1 MTESEYNPSI
11 PDALPPGFRFDE
23 LEIQDVIQT
32 SHTDILYDALDREL
46 ERSVIIREYMP
57 RALTLRGEDMRLVL
71 RSKQDSAAFA
81 AGLNAF
87 IQQARQLARFTHP
100 NLMLVLRF
108 WQHNDTA
115 YILTPRYDGV
125 TLAELH
131 QQQPEAINEAWILQR
146 LPMLCS
152 ALATLH
158 HAGELHRNISLKS
171 IQIEESGQPLLL
183 DVAVPHTPSGD
194 LSETSK
200 LLLHP
205 GFTPLEQYAD
215 ASESLLGPW
224 TDIYALGAVLY
235 TLITGSPPPASVARS
250 IQESCTS
257 LTDNPPPGYSP
268 ALLQAVD
275 RALALKPE
283 DRPQSIAEFAAL
295 AEIAVGDTGQLP
307 AVKKTGTML
316 VPVEE
321 TPAVTPSLW
330 QRVKT
335 PSQIAAGVLVGVIAG
350 ALIFGT
356 SHSETETAAAA
367 SPAQSPPTPEANV
380 TSAPAKGPIAR
391 IYIRM
396 SDADRLQVNG
406 KPQEI
411 APAASGFAYLQLPA
425 GKYEFTLQ
433 NGSHRRSES
442 LTVVTPGTWLINPQG

>member
-32 SHTDILYDALDREL
+32 SHTDILYHALDHDL
-46 ERSVIIREYMP
+46 ERPVIIREYMP

-87 IQQARQLARFTHP
+87 VQQARQLARFTHP

-131 QQQPEAINEAWILQR
+131 QQQPEVINEAWLLQR

-183 DVAVPHTPSGD
+183 DVAVSHAPAGD
-194 LSETSK
+194 PSETSK

-215 ASESLLGPW
+215 ASEDLLGPW

-250 IQESCTS
+250 IQDSCTP
-257 LTDNPPPGYSP
+257 LAEDPPSGYSP

-295 AEIAVGDTGQLP
+295 AGITVGDTGPLP
-307 AVKKTGTML
+307 TVKKTGTML
-316 VPVEE
+316 VPVEAS
-321 TPAVTPSLW
+321 PAAASWWL
-330 QRVKT
+330 RVKT
-335 PSQIAAGVLVGVIAG
+335 PAQIAAGVLVGVVAG
-350 ALIFGT
+350 ALIFGAP
-356 SHSETETAAAA
+356 HSDTETAAAA
-367 SPAQSPPTPEANV
+367 TPDQPATAVAS
-380 TSAPAKGPIAR
+380 TSASGPIAR

-433 NGSHRRSES
+433 NGSHNRSES
-442 LTVVTPGTWLINPQG
+442 LTVATPGTWLINPQG

>member
-1 MTESEYNPSI
+1 MTDSENNPST

-32 SHTDILYDALDREL
+32 SHTHILYHALDREL
-46 ERSVIIREYMP
+46 ARPVIVREYMP
-57 RALTLRGEDMRLVL
+57 RALSLRGEEMRLVL

-87 IQQARQLARFTHP
+87 VQQARQLARFTHP

-108 WQHNDTA
+108 WQQNDTA
-115 YILTPRYDGV
+115 YILTPRYDGI

-131 QQQPEAINEAWILQR
+131 QQQPDVINEAWILQR

-183 DVAVPHTPSGD
+183 DVAAAPATTGE
-194 LSETSK
+194 LSDTSK
-200 LLLHP
+200 RLLNP

-215 ASESLLGPW
+215 ASENLLGPW

-250 IQESCTS
+250 IQESCAP
-257 LTDNPPPGYSP
+257 LAENPPPGYSP

-295 AEIAVGDTGQLP
+295 AGITIGDTGQLP

-321 TPAVTPSLW
+321 TPASAASLW

-335 PSQIAAGVLVGVIAG
+335 PVQIAAGVLVGIIAG
-350 ALIFGT
+350 ALIFGST
-356 SHSETETAAAA
+356 PGDTETAAAA
-367 SPAQSPPTPEANV
+367 SSAQSVAAPEAKV
-380 TSAPAKGPIAR
+380 ASAPASGPIAR

-411 APAASGFAYLQLPA
+411 APAPSGFAYLQLPA

-433 NGSHRRSES
+433 NGSQRRSET

>member
-183 DVAVPHTPSGD
+183 DVAIPPAPAGD

-250 IQESCTS
+250 IQESCTP
-257 LTDNPPPGYSP
+257 LTENPPPGYSP

-350 ALIFGT
+350 ALIFGA

-367 SPAQSPPTPEANV
+367 SPAQSTPAPAANV

-425 GKYEFTLQ
+425 GKYEFILQ

>member
-1 MTESEYNPSI
+1 MTDSDYTPST

-32 SHTDILYDALDREL
+32 SHTDILYHALDREL
-46 ERSVIIREYMP
+46 ERPVFIREYMP
-57 RALTLRGEDMRLVL
+57 RALALRGEDMRLVL

-87 IQQARQLARFTHP
+87 VQQARQLARFTHP

-115 YILTPRYDGV
+115 YILTPRYDGI

-131 QQQPEAINEAWILQR
+131 QQQPDVIDEAWILQR

-158 HAGELHRNISLKS
+158 HANALHRNISLKS

-183 DVAVPHTPSGD
+183 DVAVAHAATGEH
-194 LSETSK
+194 SETSK

-215 ASESLLGPW
+215 ASEDLLGPW

-250 IQESCTS
+250 IQDSCTP
-257 LTDNPPPGYSP
+257 LVENPPPGYSP

-283 DRPQSIAEFAAL
+283 DRPQSITAFAAL
-295 AEIAVGDTGQLP
+295 AGITVGDTGQLP

-321 TPAVTPSLW
+321 PSAVAPTLW
-330 QRVKT
+330 QRFKT
-335 PSQIAAGVLVGVIAG
+335 PAQIAAGVVVGIIAG
-350 ALIFGT
+350 ALIFGS
-356 SHSETETAAAA
+356 SHSDTETAAAA
-367 SPAQSPPTPEANV
+367 SSAQPAPAPEAKV
-380 TSAPAKGPIAR
+380 ASAPASGPIAR

-406 KPQEI
+406 KTQEV

-433 NGSHRRSES
+433 DGSQRRSET
-442 LTVVTPGTWLINPQG
+442 LTVATPGTWLINPQG

>member
-32 SHTDILYDALDREL
+32 SNTDILYHALDREL
-46 ERSVIIREYMP
+46 ERPVIIREFMP

-81 AGLNAF
+81 ASLNAF
-87 IQQARQLARFTHP
+87 VEQARQLARFTHP

-131 QQQPEAINEAWILQR
+131 QQQPNAINEAWILQR

-183 DVAVPHTPSGD
+183 DVGVSYAAAGGPG
-194 LSETSK
+194 ETSK

-215 ASESLLGPW
+215 ASEDLLGPW
-224 TDIYALGAVLY
+224 SDIYALGAVLY

-250 IQESCTS
+250 IQDGCTP
-257 LTDNPPPGYSP
+257 LAEDPPSGYSP

-295 AEIAVGDTGQLP
+295 VGITVGDTGQLP

-321 TPAVTPSLW
+321 TPAAAPSLW

-335 PSQIAAGVLVGVIAG
+335 PAQIAAGVLVGVIAG
-350 ALIFGT
+350 ALIFGAP
-356 SHSETETAAAA
+356 HSDTETAATSTSDQPAA
-367 SPAQSPPTPEANV
+367 TVASSPAS
-380 TSAPAKGPIAR
+380 GPIAR
-391 IYIRM
+391 VYIRM
-396 SDADRLQVNG
+396 SDTDRLQVNG

-433 NGSHRRSES
+433 NGSHIRRES
-442 LTVVTPGTWLINPQG
+442 LTVATPGTWLLNPQG

>member
-11 PDALPPGFRFDE
+11 PDALPSGFRFDE

-32 SHTDILYDALDREL
+32 SHTDILYHALDHDL
-46 ERSVIIREYMP
+46 ERPVIIREYMP

-87 IQQARQLARFTHP
+87 VQQARQLARFTHP

-131 QQQPEAINEAWILQR
+131 QQQPDAINEAWILQR

-152 ALATLH
+152 ALAALH
-158 HAGELHRNISLKS
+158 HAGELHRNISLRS
-171 IQIEESGQPLLL
+171 IQIEKSGQPLLL
-183 DVAVPHTPSGD
+183 DVGLSHAPAGD
-194 LSETSK
+194 PGETSK

-215 ASESLLGPW
+215 ASEDLLGPW

-250 IQESCTS
+250 IQDGCTP
-257 LTDNPPPGYSP
+257 LAEDPPQGYSP

-295 AEIAVGDTGQLP
+295 AGITVGDTGQLP
-307 AVKKTGTML
+307 TVKKTGTML
-316 VPVEE
+316 VPVEAS
-321 TPAVTPSLW
+321 PAAASLW

-335 PSQIAAGVLVGVIAG
+335 PAQIAAGVLVGVIAG
-350 ALIFGT
+350 ALIFGAP
-356 SHSETETAAAA
+356 HSDTETVAAATPDQPAVAVA
-367 SPAQSPPTPEANV
+367 STPAS
-380 TSAPAKGPIAR
+380 GPVAR

-396 SDADRLQVNG
+396 SDADRLLING

-411 APAASGFAYLQLPA
+411 APAASGFAGLQLPA
-425 GKYEFTLQ
+425 GKYQFTLQ
-433 NGSHRRSES
+433 SGSHIRSES
-442 LTVVTPGTWLINPQG
+442 LTVATPGTWLINPQG

>member
-11 PDALPPGFRFDE
+11 PDALPPGYRFDE

-32 SHTDILYDALDREL
+32 SHTEILYQALDREL
-46 ERSVIIREYMP
+46 ERPVIIKEYMP
-57 RALTLRGEDMRLVL
+57 RALSLRGEDMHLVL

-87 IQQARQLARFTHP
+87 LQQARQLARFTHP

-131 QQQPEAINEAWILQR
+131 QQQPEVINEAWILQR

-158 HAGELHRNISLKS
+158 HAGELHCNISLKS

-183 DVAVPHTPSGD
+183 DVAVTHATPGD

-205 GFTPLEQYAD
+205 GFTSLEQYAD
-215 ASESLLGPW
+215 ASENLLGPW

-250 IQESCTS
+250 IQDGCTP
-257 LTDNPPPGYSP
+257 LAEDPPPGYSP
-268 ALLQAVD
+268 ALLLAVD

-295 AEIAVGDTGQLP
+295 AGITVGDTGQLP

-316 VPVEE
+316 VPVAE
-321 TPAVTPSLW
+321 TPAVAPSLW

-335 PSQIAAGVLVGVIAG
+335 PAQIAAGVLVGIIAG
-350 ALIFGT
+350 ALIFGAP
-356 SHSETETAAAA
+356 HSDTETATAAATSAQPAPDPEAAVA
-367 SPAQSPPTPEANV
+367 SPA
-380 TSAPAKGPIAR
+380 GPVAR
-391 IYIRM
+391 VYIRM
-396 SDADRLQVNG
+396 SDTDRLLVNG

-433 NGSHRRSES
+433 NGSQRRSET
-442 LTVVTPGTWLINPQG
+442 LTVVSPGTWLINPQG

>member
-1 MTESEYNPSI
+1 MTDSDYTPST

-32 SHTDILYDALDREL
+32 SHTDILYHALDREL
-46 ERSVIIREYMP
+46 ERPVFIREYMP
-57 RALTLRGEDMRLVL
+57 RALALRGEDMRLVL

-87 IQQARQLARFTHP
+87 VQQARQLARFTHP

-115 YILTPRYDGV
+115 YILTPRYDGI

-131 QQQPEAINEAWILQR
+131 QQQPDVIDEAWILQR

-158 HAGELHRNISLKS
+158 HANALHRNISLKS

-183 DVAVPHTPSGD
+183 DVAVAHAATGEH
-194 LSETSK
+194 SETSK

-215 ASESLLGPW
+215 ASEDLLGPW

-250 IQESCTS
+250 IQDSCTP
-257 LTDNPPPGYSP
+257 LVENPPPGYSP

-283 DRPQSIAEFAAL
+283 DRPQSITAFAAL
-295 AEIAVGDTGQLP
+295 AGITVGDTGQLP

-321 TPAVTPSLW
+321 PSAVAPTLW
-330 QRVKT
+330 QRFKT
-335 PSQIAAGVLVGVIAG
+335 PAQIAAGVVVGIIAG
-350 ALIFGT
+350 ALIFGS
-356 SHSETETAAAA
+356 SHSDTETAAAA
-367 SPAQSPPTPEANV
+367 SSAQPAPAPEAKV
-380 TSAPAKGPIAR
+380 ASAPASGPIAR

-406 KPQEI
+406 KTQEV

-433 NGSHRRSES
+433 NGSQRRSET
-442 LTVVTPGTWLINPQG
+442 LTVATPGTWLINPQG

>member
-1 MTESEYNPSI
+1 MTDSDYTPST

-32 SHTDILYDALDREL
+32 SHTDILYHALDREL
-46 ERSVIIREYMP
+46 ERPVFIREYMP
-57 RALTLRGEDMRLVL
+57 RALALRGEDMRLVL
-71 RSKQDSAAFA
+71 RSKQDSAVFA

-87 IQQARQLARFTHP
+87 VQQARQLARFTHP

-115 YILTPRYDGV
+115 YILTPRYDGI

-131 QQQPEAINEAWILQR
+131 QQQPDVIDEAWTLQR

-158 HAGELHRNISLKS
+158 HANALHRNISLKS

-183 DVAVPHTPSGD
+183 DVAVAHAATGEH
-194 LSETSK
+194 SETSK

-215 ASESLLGPW
+215 ASEDLLGPW

-250 IQESCTS
+250 IQDSCTP
-257 LTDNPPPGYSP
+257 LVENPPPGYSP

-283 DRPQSIAEFAAL
+283 DRPQSITEFAAL
-295 AEIAVGDTGQLP
+295 AGITVGDTGQLP

-321 TPAVTPSLW
+321 PSAVAPTLW
-330 QRVKT
+330 QRFKT
-335 PSQIAAGVLVGVIAG
+335 PAQIAAGVVVGIIAG
-350 ALIFGT
+350 ALIFGS
-356 SHSETETAAAA
+356 SHSDTETAAAA
-367 SPAQSPPTPEANV
+367 SSAQPAPAPEAKV
-380 TSAPAKGPIAR
+380 ASAPASGPIAR

-406 KPQEI
+406 KTQEV

-433 NGSHRRSES
+433 NGSQRRSET
-442 LTVVTPGTWLINPQG
+442 LTVATPGTWLINPQG

>member
-32 SHTDILYDALDREL
+32 SHTAILYHALDREL
-46 ERSVIIREYMP
+46 ERPVIIREYMP
-57 RALTLRGEDMRLVL
+57 RALCLRGEDMRLVL

-81 AGLNAF
+81 AGLNTF
-87 IQQARQLARFTHP
+87 VQQARQLARFTHP

-115 YILTPRYDGV
+115 YILTPRYDGI

-131 QQQPEAINEAWILQR
+131 PQQPDAINEAWILQR

-183 DVAVPHTPSGD
+183 DVGVSPATAGATG
-194 LSETSK
+194 ETSK

-205 GFTPLEQYAD
+205 GFTPLEQYAE
-215 ASESLLGPW
+215 AGEELLGPW

-250 IQESCTS
+250 IQDSCAP
-257 LTDNPPPGYSP
+257 LAENPPPGYSP

-295 AEIAVGDTGQLP
+295 AGITVGDTGQLP

-321 TPAVTPSLW
+321 TPAVAPSLW
-330 QRVKT
+330 QRFRT
-335 PSQIAAGVLVGVIAG
+335 PAQIAAGVLVGIIAG
-350 ALIFGT
+350 ALIFGAP
-356 SHSETETAAAA
+356 HSDTQAAATPDQPAATGTSTPA
-367 SPAQSPPTPEANV
+367 S
-380 TSAPAKGPIAR
+380 GPIAR
-391 IYIRM
+391 VYIRM
-396 SDADRLQVNG
+396 RDADRLQVNG

-433 NGSHRRSES
+433 NGSQRRSET
-442 LTVVTPGTWLINPQG
+442 LTVATPGTWLINPQG

>member
-57 RALTLRGEDMRLVL
+57 RALTLRGEDMRLIL

-295 AEIAVGDTGQLP
+295 AGIAVGDTGQLP

-316 VPVEE
+316 VPVAE
-321 TPAVTPSLW
+321 TPAVAPSLW

-367 SPAQSPPTPEANV
+367 SSAQSTPAPAANV

>member
-32 SHTDILYDALDREL
+32 SHTDILYHALDHDL
-46 ERSVIIREYMP
+46 ERLVIIREYMP

-71 RSKQDSAAFA
+71 RSKQDSVAFA
-81 AGLNAF
+81 TGLNTF
-87 IQQARQLARFTHP
+87 VQQARQLARFTHP
-100 NLMLVLRF
+100 NLMLILRF

-131 QQQPEAINEAWILQR
+131 QQQPDAINEAWILQR

-183 DVAVPHTPSGD
+183 DVGLSHATAGDPSD
-194 LSETSK
+194 TSK

-205 GFTPLEQYAD
+205 GFTPLEQYAE
-215 ASESLLGPW
+215 ASEDLLGPW

-250 IQESCTS
+250 IQDGCT
-257 LTDNPPPGYSP
+257 LLAEDPPPGYSP

-295 AEIAVGDTGQLP
+295 AGITVGDTGQLP
-307 AVKKTGTML
+307 TVKKTGTML
-316 VPVEE
+316 VPVEAS
-321 TPAVTPSLW
+321 PAAASLW
-330 QRVKT
+330 QRAKT
-335 PSQIAAGVLVGVIAG
+335 PAQIAAGVVVGIIAG
-350 ALIFGT
+350 ALIFGAP
-356 SHSETETAAAA
+356 HSDTETAAAA
-367 SPAQSPPTPEANV
+367 TPDQPAAAV
-380 TSAPAKGPIAR
+380 ASAPASGPVAR
-391 IYIRM
+391 VYIRM

-406 KPQEI
+406 KPQDI
-411 APAASGFAYLQLPA
+411 APAASGFAFLQLPA
-425 GKYEFTLQ
+425 GKYQFTLQ
-433 NGSHRRSES
+433 SGSHIRSES
-442 LTVVTPGTWLINPQG
+442 LTVATPGTWLINPQG